1 MASVNP
7 KQQTPCA
14 RQEGLLF
21 TPLNDELVIYDT
33 ERNKAHSLNRVASLV
48 WKYCDGHTEVSQI
61 QRLVAQ
67 EFQAPVDEQ
76 VIWLALQ
83 QLQLNRLLEERVQTP
98 SNLISRREAA
108 KRFGKV
114 ALVAVPIV
122 SSMLIPPA
130 VSANSGG
137 LPIGA
142 SCTMNSQCASGCCS
156 SFMCQ
161 PVAACGG

>member
-108 KRFGKV
+108 KRFGKIAGIV
-114 ALVAVPIV
+114 VPLVA
-122 SSMLIPPA
+122 STLIPPA
-130 VSANSGG
+130 VAAGSCLASG
-137 LPIGA
+137 A
-142 SCTMNSQCASGCCS
+142 ACTMSVQCCS
-156 SFMCQ
+156 GVCNTVMGMGVC
-161 PVAACGG
+161 A